1 MVNRREPLHRPFN
14 ILWVGQN
21 DGTYAPRIVLA
32 SGSHVDLE
40 TVSGVRQTG
49 ADWTPLLQNLN
60 MSLTDL
66 RTALQGDGSDNLT
79 ALEGFAEGILAQLD
93 ITLSALRDAIV
104 GASPNGKTL
113 YDLVQSVQG
122 TQPRD
127 IARWGSTDQSGADL
141 TPLFQNLDIALSALR
156 NALGGESPNDKT
168 LYDLDQAVQ
177 GTQPRNITQWG
188 GTAQTG
194 ADLTPLFQNLD
205 ITLSTLGERLRG
217 SDTKDFTTIESAV
230 SSLLTELQ
238 DKLDEG
244 TFTAGLGEVQASPTA
259 YTVLARLKDVRDQL
273 DVDLSTRLAEGTFTN
288 RIGEVQA
295 SPTANTVLARLKAIR
310 DQLDV
315 DLSTRLA
322 EGTFTG
328 RIGEVQASPTA
339 NTLLDR
345 LKSIYDRLDEPA
357 QVKSKTVTDL
367 LTSQTVNASAEST
380 LGNSAQL
387 DLDGVESL
395 AITVDATYNSS
406 ATQGVTVKVFTSYDG
421 TNYDDDIF
429 DSFDPSFSA
438 GSSVQKTVAVDPS
451 ARYLKVTV
459 QNKDTGQSATVT
471 VKAVTQK

>member
-1 MVNRREPLHRPFN
+1 MVDRREPLHRSLN
-14 ILWVGQN
+14 ILWVDQG
-21 DGTYAPRIVLA
+21 DGTYAPRMVLA

-49 ADWTPLLQNLN
+49 ADWTPLLQNLD

-66 RTALQGDGSDNLT
+66 RSALQGDGSDNLS
-79 ALEGFAEGILAQLD
+79 ALEASAEAILAQLD

-104 GASPNGKTL
+104 GTSPNGKTL
-113 YDLVQSVQG
+113 YDLDQSVQA

-127 IARWGSTDQSGADL
+127 V
-141 TPLFQNLDIALSALR
+141 
-156 NALGGESPNDKT
+156 GE
-168 LYDLDQAVQ
+168 
-177 GTQPRNITQWG
+177 WG
-188 GTAQTG
+188 GVAQTG

-217 SDTKDFTTIESAV
+217 SDTKDFTTLESAV

-259 YTVLARLKDVRDQL
+259 YTVLARLKDVRDELDVALSTRLAESTFTNRTGEIQEVPTANTVLGRLKDIVDQL
-273 DVDLSTRLAEGTFTN
+273 DVDLSTRLAESTFTN

-395 AITVDATYNSS
+395 AITADVTYNSS

-421 TNYDDDIF
+421 TNYDDDTF

-459 QNKDTGQSATVT
+459 QNKDTGQSVTVT